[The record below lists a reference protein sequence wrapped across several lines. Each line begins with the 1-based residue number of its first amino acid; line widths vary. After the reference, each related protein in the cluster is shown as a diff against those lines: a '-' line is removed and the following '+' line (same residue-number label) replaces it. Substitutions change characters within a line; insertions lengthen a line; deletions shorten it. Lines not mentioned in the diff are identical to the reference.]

1 MTQDVVERLH
11 FNTAIAAVMEL
22 VTATS
27 AAGET
32 AHPSTL
38 REAVETILL
47 LLAPFVPHVASE
59 LWEVVGHDDHVTEA
73 AWPVADAGAL
83 TRATVE
89 LPVQVNGK
97 VRARVTVAVD
107 ATADDVLA
115 AALADE
121 RVRAQL
127 GGRPVRKHVLVPGR
141 MVSLVI

>member
-1 MTQDVVERLH
+1 MGGLVGPVTTSPTRV
-11 FNTAIAAVMEL
+11 AI
-22 VTATS
+22 
-27 AAGET
+27 
-32 AHPSTL
+32 
-38 REAVETILL
+38 
-47 LLAPFVPHVASE
+47 
-59 LWEVVGHDDHVTEA
+59 
-73 AWPVADAGAL
+73 ADAGAR
-83 TRATVE
+83 RAHVE
-89 LPVQVNGK
+89 SGCRSGERK